1 MRILLFI
8 SAFLAALTGGVAQAR
23 VAGPVAEV
31 SVSQGVRAER
41 ERRAAP
47 FVAAAAKV
55 LLDRASFAPQAM
67 RTTVPSRIP
76 LYADRLLI

>member
-8 SAFLAALTGGVAQAR
+8 SAFLAALTGGGAHAR

-31 SVSQGVRAER
+31 SVSCATRAER
-41 ERRAAP
+41 LTG
-47 FVAAAAKV
+47 VAASVAQPAFGH
-55 LLDRASFAPQAM
+55 LDRVNFAGPRAVQAPVG
-67 RTTVPSRIP
+67 RTP

>member
-1 MRILLFI
+1 
-8 SAFLAALTGGVAQAR
+8 
-23 VAGPVAEV
+23 
-31 SVSQGVRAER
+31 VSQGLRAER

-47 FVAAAAKV
+47 FVAAAAKAHS
-55 LLDRASFAPQAM
+55 DRPSSAPHAP

>member
-8 SAFLAALTGGVAQAR
+8 SAFLAALTGGVAQTR

-31 SVSQGVRAER
+31 SVSQGLRAER
-41 ERRAAP
+41 LARVAPVVVAHANVWSRALPLA
-47 FVAAAAKV
+47 VAT
-55 LLDRASFAPQAM
+55 DAPQGFA
-67 RTTVPSRIP
+67 IP